1 MLDVLTAAL
10 LDAKAGHPRTRV
22 EMMVLGA
29 PAAERLGDE
38 SGAREWVQ
46 RSLDTAEPD
55 DFRAPFLGY
64 GRDVAGLLERYAW
77 QAGPHHGYAV
87 EILEE
92 VRRSDPPVFVEPL
105 TDREHAV
112 LQYLPT
118 MMSNVEIAR
127 ELFVSVNTVK
137 THLKAVYRKLGVER
151 RRDAVL
157 RARQLEIL

>member
-1 MLDVLTAAL
+1 MSPVCSS
-10 LDAKAGHPRTRV
+10 GTR
-22 EMMVLGA
+22 GR
-29 PAAERLGDE
+29 PA
-38 SGAREWVQ
+38 
-46 RSLDTAEPD
+46 
-55 DFRAPFLGY
+55 
-64 GRDVAGLLERYAW
+64 
-77 QAGPHHGYAV
+77 PHHGYAV